1 MISTISLA
9 ILLSRLSITS
19 PLPGASLLCFLG
31 FDDNHDGLTHFRGH
45 RAPFGG
51 YSCILGV
58 VIASLS
64 SLVCTVF
71 LALDIFCADGLL
83 RLSSIRSLALYG
95 IVDFTIAF
103 VVCLLWLAQ
112 TIYASHDFA
121 VTVHYIAEDIDWRSS
136 SSNSAFFVSAG
147 FFCTFSGLSII
158 MWVSQHL
165 HTYRRP

>member
-1 MISTISLA
+1 M
-9 ILLSRLSITS
+9 
-19 PLPGASLLCFLG
+19 CFLG
-31 FDDNHDGLTHFRGH
+31 IDDNHDGSTLLGGPT
-45 RAPFGG
+45 APFGG

-95 IVDFTIAF
+95 IVDFTVAF

-112 TIYASHDFA
+112 TIYASHNLA
-121 VTVHYIAEDIDWRSS
+121 VTVHYIAEHRRSS
-136 SSNSAFFVSAG
+136 SFTSACFVSAG
-147 FFCTFSGLSII
+147 LISSALS
-158 MWVSQHL
+158 VACL
-165 HTYRRP
+165 